1 MPLKI
6 PHTLSLLIVAL
17 RGLSGVSILMLSIKT
32 PPIYCIYKIFSFLFL
47 SFDLY
52 KYVQLSFM
60 SADGRYSQGCFKSIA
75 TESRNA
81 RNWGEVWTGVAGYDK
96 GALAAPG

>member
-1 MPLKI
+1 
-6 PHTLSLLIVAL
+6 
-17 RGLSGVSILMLSIKT
+17 
-32 PPIYCIYKIFSFLFL
+32 
-47 SFDLY
+47 
-52 KYVQLSFM
+52 M

-81 RNWGEVWTGVAGYDK
+81 RNLGEVWMGVAGYDK